1 MPLTAIP
8 FWNII
13 DVFDGALFQHS
24 IIDSMW
30 TLEPTAEY
38 EKKQKKWPKKYHR
51 ELKNMLDNLS
61 TFHTALQMRGTPQLA
76 AQSGYVHS
84 EPAGVLAID
93 QSGPGAG
100 LKQTRL

>member
-1 MPLTAIP
+1 
-8 FWNII
+8 
-13 DVFDGALFQHS
+13 
-24 IIDSMW
+24 MW